1 MLMTMSVT
9 ADAERLRAAGTG
21 VQVLDALEDMFRSV
35 GASHFLATGIP
46 LPGRP
51 LAPLVLRASWGEY
64 RDDKSVVLN
73 VPHSDA
79 VLQKALRARGP
90 FEWPSQSDGL
100 RRDSTL
106 LSLAGLPG
114 EIALIG
120 VPVSGFHPYQACV
133 LGAGSD
139 MSFEPKTMLAFE
151 HLCTEAF
158 SRLFA
163 LNYVRRERPGEL
175 SARERAVVELS
186 AHGKTASEIAAVLNI
201 SQRTVHAH
209 LQNASEKLR
218 ASNKTQTVV
227 EAIIYGQIEP

>member
-9 ADAERLRAAGTG
+9 ADAERLRAAETG
-21 VQVLDALEDMFRSV
+21 GQVLDTLEDLFRSI
-35 GASHFLATGIP
+35 GATHFLATGIP

-51 LAPLVLRASWGEY
+51 LAPLLLRANWGEY
-64 RDDKSVVLN
+64 RDDKSVILN

-79 VLQKALRARGP
+79 VLQQALRATRP
-90 FEWPSQSDGL
+90 FEWPANGDGM

-106 LSLAGLPG
+106 LSLAGTPG
-114 EIALIG
+114 EIGLVG
-120 VPVSGFHPYQACV
+120 VPVSAFLPYQACV
-133 LGAGSD
+133 LGAGPNISLD
-139 MSFEPKTMLAFE
+139 QKTMLSFE
-151 HLCTEAF
+151 YLCKEAF

-163 LNYVRRERPGEL
+163 LNSVRGDRPGEL
-175 SARERAVVELS
+175 SSRERSVVELS
-186 AHGKTASEIAAVLNI
+186 AKGKTASEIASELEI

-227 EAIIYGQIEP
+227 EAIIYGQIQP